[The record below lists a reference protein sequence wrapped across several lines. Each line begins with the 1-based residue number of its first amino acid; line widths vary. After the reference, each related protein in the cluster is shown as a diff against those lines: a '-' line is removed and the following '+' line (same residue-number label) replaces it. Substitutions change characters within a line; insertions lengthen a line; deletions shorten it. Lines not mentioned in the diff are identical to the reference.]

1 LTLAIQGGNTGQG
14 VLLLS
19 SYSLGMGIPFLAAA
33 LGLGWVLGIL
43 KKYSKAMKIA
53 QIVMGIILII
63 VGILLFLG
71 IYQQLVTFDSLID
84 FGI

>member
-1 LTLAIQGGNTGQG
+1 
-14 VLLLS
+14 
-19 SYSLGMGIPFLAAA
+19 
-33 LGLGWVLGIL
+33 
-43 KKYSKAMKIA
+43 
-53 QIVMGIILII
+53 MGIILII